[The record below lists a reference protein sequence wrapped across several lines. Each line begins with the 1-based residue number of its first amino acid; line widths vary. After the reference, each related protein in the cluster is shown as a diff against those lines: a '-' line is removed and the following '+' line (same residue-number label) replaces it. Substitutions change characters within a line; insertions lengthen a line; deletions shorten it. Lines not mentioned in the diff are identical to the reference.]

1 MKKAALLFPI
11 ILFLLHSCA
20 TMPKEVDLKESL
32 KSKAE
37 EYWKLR
43 LLEKYEETYK
53 MEEKSD
59 LPPLAQYQET
69 AKLIKKF
76 KIESFYIDKTEVE
89 GEKGTVAVRIS
100 VIKPPI
106 PKPVKDVFI
115 DEWIFK
121 DGKWRHRFRLE

>member
-20 TMPKEVDLKESL
+20 TMPKEADLKESL
-32 KSKAE
+32 KLKAE
-37 EYWKLR
+37 EYWQLR

-59 LPPLAQYQET
+59 LPPFAQYQDT
-69 AKLIKKF
+69 ARLIKKF
-76 KIESFYIDKTEVE
+76 KIESFHIDKTEVE
-89 GEKGTVAVRIS
+89 GEKGTVTVRVSLIML
-100 VIKPPI
+100 PI
-106 PKPVKDVFI
+106 TKPVKDVFI

-121 DGKWRHRFRLE
+121 NGKWRHKFRLG